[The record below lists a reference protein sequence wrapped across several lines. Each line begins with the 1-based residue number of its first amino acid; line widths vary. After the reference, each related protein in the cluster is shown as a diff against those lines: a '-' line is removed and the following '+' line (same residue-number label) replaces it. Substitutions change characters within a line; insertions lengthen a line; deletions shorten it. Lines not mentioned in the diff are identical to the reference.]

1 MAQIWKET
9 LAPKRKGDLPPHV
22 ADKMWAFPLPP
33 TLPTTTLLPKEVW
46 YVRVCSF
53 TFVLHTLEQLQA
65 CLDYYGSKTH
75 PSSRIP
81 SEELHNYG
89 GDSGECQRWFDRLPM
104 YLLEEPKRRKV
115 VAALQAALG
124 QWSSGSKHR

>member
-9 LAPKRKGDLPPHV
+9 LVPKRKGDLPPHV

-33 TLPTTTLLPKEVW
+33 TLPTTLLPREVW

-53 TFVLHTLEQLQA
+53 TFVFHTLEQLQA
-65 CLDYYGSKTH
+65 CLDYYGQKTH
-75 PSSRIP
+75 RSSRIP
-81 SEELHNYG
+81 AAELHNYG

-115 VAALQAALG
+115 VAALQAALS
-124 QWSSGSKHR
+124 QWST